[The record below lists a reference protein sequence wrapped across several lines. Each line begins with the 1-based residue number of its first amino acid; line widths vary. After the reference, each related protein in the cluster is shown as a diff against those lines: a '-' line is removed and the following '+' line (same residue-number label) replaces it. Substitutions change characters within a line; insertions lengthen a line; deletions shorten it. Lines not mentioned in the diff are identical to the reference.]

1 MIEVF
6 IKMILKGI
14 DPNTGEILPKCSAW
28 KHQQVISDIVEYL
41 SYIDKQIIYSN
52 PDKKPYIPLNVTE
65 EYDIK
70 NSSTYKK
77 LRQKKIE
84 FAKENK
90 VSTFCIIHNSSLVQ
104 MIAQKPKTLD
114 ELKMIKGFGSVNS
127 MKYGGAFL
135 EILNQFLP

>member
-52 PDKKPYIPLNVTE
+52 LDKKPYIPLNVT
-65 EYDIK
+65 
-70 NSSTYKK
+70 
-77 LRQKKIE
+77 
-84 FAKENK
+84 
-90 VSTFCIIHNSSLVQ
+90 
-104 MIAQKPKTLD
+104 
-114 ELKMIKGFGSVNS
+114 
-127 MKYGGAFL
+127 
-135 EILNQFLP
+135 